1 MSLRIFFVLIL
12 LVLAGTLLP
21 AEEGY
26 FFIDVASARE
36 NLAMLQQEA
45 KDLEQ
50 RIAILEA
57 ENKSLTADID
67 GMTSEVSKMDKLYR
81 EISEK
86 RKALEEISVHIQDL
100 NLKSEVDEALAKNQ
114 ETEASL
120 LVSLN
125 DLRLN
130 INPLEVKLKENLSI
144 AEVLSKRLKSSY
156 GTIESLTEAIE
167 NFQSQAEV
175 LKTFLKELS
184 DLEKQIAPYIQ
195 APTPAE

>member
-156 GTIESLTEAIE
+156 RTIESLTEAIE